1 MKVVGEESWSWML
14 FDDDGVLV
22 LSVVC
27 GGVGVYDIAFQL
39 NDSESGQVRADG
51 FEAAAALAQAVRADV
66 ENYFARHLA
75 DFDRRAD
82 VAAATTDWRSASHG
96 RSAGI
101 LV

>member
-14 FDDDGVLV
+14 FDDDDELV
-22 LSVVC
+22 LSVIC
-27 GGVGVYDIAFQL
+27 GGAGVYDITFQL
-39 NDSESGQVRADG
+39 NDSESGQVRSHG

-66 ENYFARHLA
+66 ANYLNRHLA
-75 DFDRRAD
+75 EFDRRAD
-82 VAAATTDWRSASHG
+82 VAAATTAWRSASHG